1 MLTGYMASATKIVSI
16 GFVIL
21 LEVFIPCTCVPH
33 QKPCSYEK
41 GPLPISP
48 YCGFETPRC
57 HLVLYQR
64 TREDVAYILD
74 GSCGDFRDELK
85 ESSGTVIVY
94 CEEAS
99 DELYHFILPL
109 RAHQL
114 SAKDLKPII
123 FMLGNE

>member
-1 MLTGYMASATKIVSI
+1 MS
-16 GFVIL
+16 VIITFSVL
-21 LEVFIPCTCVPH
+21 FDILKKKNDLFPCSC
-33 QKPCSYEK
+33 CSYEK

-48 YCGFETPRC
+48 YCGFETPLC

-64 TREDVAYILD
+64 DRADVAHIYD
-74 GSCGDFRDELK
+74 SDSGDFRDELK
-85 ESSGTVIVY
+85 DHDDLVIVY

-114 SAKDLKPII
+114 SAKELKPIV
-123 FMLGNE
+123 FLLGHE

>member
-1 MLTGYMASATKIVSI
+1 MLLCY
-16 GFVIL
+16 
-21 LEVFIPCTCVPH
+21 
-33 QKPCSYEK
+33 SYEK

-64 TREDVAYILD
+64 DRADVAHVYD
-74 GSCGDFRDELK
+74 NNCGDFRDELK
-85 ESSGTVIVY
+85 DYDGLVIVY

-114 SAKDLKPII
+114 AAKELKPIV
-123 FMLGNE
+123 FLLGHELVKIYKKNVLVCIV